1 MSTMKTIS
9 QLASCLSLHRRRHM
23 VSCLLLTAA
32 SLLLHIRKPVWGLK
46 VKRASHLKETC
57 HLHALLFPLWG
68 DYLHWPG
75 EALLSIKRNSPH
87 SFSSN
92 IKEMIFLSEHVNTSA
107 LQLLAHRSSLCR
119 KKISALSQSQTRWS
133 TTAARQHVHRRYKSG
148 RSFPCKQKG
157 THRADHRSCH
167 RILEQ
172 VHLKEDGK
180 TNRGINTTWQS
191 FLYIWLCRQTNYA

>member
-1 MSTMKTIS
+1 MGK
-9 QLASCLSLHRRRHM
+9 
-23 VSCLLLTAA
+23 
-32 SLLLHIRKPVWGLK
+32 
-46 VKRASHLKETC
+46 ASHLKETC
-57 HLHALLFPLWG
+57 RVHALLF

-75 EALLSIKRNSPH
+75 DALLSIKRNSCL
-87 SFSSN
+87 FQQRTL
-92 IKEMIFLSEHVNTSA
+92 IFFKYQRHDISIWSTQSPPQKKKHVNTSA
-107 LQLLAHRSSLCR
+107 LQRLAHRSSLCR
-119 KKISALSQSQTRWS
+119 KKISALSRSQTRWS

-180 TNRGINTTWQS
+180 TNRGINTTWES
-191 FLYIWLCRQTNYA
+191 FLYVWLCRQPNYA

>member
-1 MSTMKTIS
+1 MGK
-9 QLASCLSLHRRRHM
+9 
-23 VSCLLLTAA
+23 
-32 SLLLHIRKPVWGLK
+32 
-46 VKRASHLKETC
+46 ASHLKETC
-57 HLHALLFPLWG
+57 HVHTLLFPLWG
-68 DYLHWPG
+68 DYLHWQG
-75 EALLSIKRNSPH
+75 EALLSIKHNSCLFQQPTL
-87 SFSSN
+87 
-92 IKEMIFLSEHVNTSA
+92 IFFKYQRHDISIWSTQSPPQKKKHVNTSP

-180 TNRGINTTWQS
+180 TNRHKHHLTVVFVCLTLTS
-191 FLYIWLCRQTNYA
+191 D